1 MPLATNVGDCPK
13 VFSSSVFSSTRSIRI
28 SNVVD
33 VKEVDDCADGEWGSI
48 LKKSLSS
55 TLFPGEGD
63 AATKISSNNEY
74 YFTTYDIS
82 YRNTRNLLQIGEQLI
97 YLTLVAV

>member
-1 MPLATNVGDCPK
+1 
-13 VFSSSVFSSTRSIRI
+13 
-28 SNVVD
+28 
-33 VKEVDDCADGEWGSI
+33 

-74 YFTTYDIS
+74 YFTAYGIS
-82 YRNTRNLLQIGEQLI
+82 YKK
-97 YLTLVAV
+97 YS